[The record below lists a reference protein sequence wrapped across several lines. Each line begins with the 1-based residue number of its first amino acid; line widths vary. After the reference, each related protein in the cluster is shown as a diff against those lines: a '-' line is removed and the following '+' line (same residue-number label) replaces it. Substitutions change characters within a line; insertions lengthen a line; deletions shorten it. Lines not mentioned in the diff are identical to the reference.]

1 MEALNPSRTSILSH
15 HSSEKTRHPMEKSKW
30 FSVLGAVTVDASPI
44 PQTTEADST
53 VSENLPNRGNA
64 GYAPVMNGQN
74 QPPTNDREVKGK
86 KKSHFQGRGKGFVAM
101 PKGRGS
107 AAPGW
112 TGAGFDVDA
121 RT

>member
-15 HSSEKTRHPMEKSKW
+15 HDMKAIG
-30 FSVLGAVTVDASPI
+30 FAQGAVTVDASPI